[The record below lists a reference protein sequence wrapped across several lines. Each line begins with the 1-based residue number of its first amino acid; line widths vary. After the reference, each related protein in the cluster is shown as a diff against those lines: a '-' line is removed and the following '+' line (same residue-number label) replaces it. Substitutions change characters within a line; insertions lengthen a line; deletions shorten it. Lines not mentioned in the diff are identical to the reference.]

1 MFYLVSYDILDDKRR
16 TRLSK
21 MLKDFGDRVHYSV
34 FECILTDDLLYD
46 MKNRI
51 KNIID
56 QKEDSV
62 RIYTLCANCQKIVD
76 IIGAGETT
84 QDKDVYIL

>member
-1 MFYLVSYDILDDKRR
+1 MA
-16 TRLSK
+16 
-21 MLKDFGDRVHYSV
+21 
-34 FECILTDDLLYD
+34 DDLLHD

-62 RIYTLCANCQKIVD
+62 RIYTLCANCEKIVD
-76 IIGAGETT
+76 IIGTGEVT
-84 QDKDVYIL
+84 QDQDVYII